1 MANRIERKIHRL
13 LVVGKTPKNIFDE
26 LTRDLFQKKISM
38 NERLAIFNFGLN
50 AGLYQQLL
58 ANFVETFHE
67 KAPVPWGVYIA
78 LLEAL
83 TIQPDRQIIES
94 VLKGARRQKNLESL
108 SAVNFWDRYDKRFCE
123 FRSTIKTQR
132 HEEHLNKKQV
142 MIEKIEFYRS
152 QRMVDEEKRAL
163 KVLLKMF
170 PNDSVIQEE
179 HEKFQR
185 QWARDVIAQ
194 NNRNRD
200 DARVIHQQK
209 PDSEE
214 LLIIKCITDEMMRI
228 LGKDNKYA
236 YNFAIALKIMA
247 HPDQALKVLAMG
259 DDAWAVEW
267 LKIELLIDSGRFI
280 DCLNAIHELE
290 VRYAHD
296 PETTFAATYARA
308 KALNGI
314 GQSGPAIDL
323 LQSIVNVRPNYR
335 SAYSLMAEWAGKNL

>member
-13 LVVGKTPKNIFDE
+13 LVVGKSPKNIFDE

-38 NERLAIFNFGLN
+38 EERLSIFSFGLN

-67 KAPVPWGVYIA
+67 KAPVPWGHYIH
-78 LLEAL
+78 LLDTLRINPNREV
-83 TIQPDRQIIES
+83 IES
-94 VLKGARRQKNLESL
+94 VIKGARRQKNLETL
-108 SAVNFWDRYDKRFCE
+108 SMVRSWDRHDKRFHE
-123 FRSTIKTQR
+123 FRSAIENKR
-132 HEEHLNKKQV
+132 RDDHDNKKQV

-170 PNDSVIQEE
+170 PNDIAIQEE

-185 QWARDVIAQ
+185 QWAREIIAQ
-194 NNRNRD
+194 NSRD
-200 DARVIHQQK
+200 VREARIVDQK
-209 PDSEE
+209 KPGKRE
-214 LLIIKCITDEMMRI
+214 LLLIKCITDEMLRI
-228 LGKDNKYA
+228 LGKDNKHA
-236 YNFAIALKIMA
+236 YNFAIALKTMA
-247 HPDQALKVLAMG
+247 HPLPALKVLAMA
-259 DDAWAVEW
+259 DDAWEVEW

-280 DCLNAIHELE
+280 DCLNAVHDLE
-290 VRYAHD
+290 MRYAHD

-308 KALNGI
+308 KALNGL

-323 LQSIVNVRPNYR
+323 LQSIVSVRPNYR
-335 SAYSLMAEWAGKNL
+335 SAYSLMAEWAGNNL